1 MSLRQ
6 EKQERGEQNHAT
18 ASDFVLPLRTLHR
31 HMLALVG
38 GKGANLG
45 EMTSAGLP
53 VPPGF
58 CITTAAYEL
67 VAAEA
72 RLDAVLDA
80 YAARQ
85 AGNVEELAQ
94 MARACMLKASMPEGV
109 ADAIAEAYRVL
120 GAGEPIP
127 VAVRSSATAEDLPF
141 ASFAGQQDT
150 YLNIVGVEAVLD
162 AVRRCW
168 ASLWTDRAVSYRESL
183 GLDQSSVKLA
193 VVVQRIIESEVS
205 GVLFTAHPVTG
216 KRRQAVI
223 DANPGL
229 GEAVVSGATNPDH
242 FVVNTATGEIIERRL
257 GDKRVVIRG
266 TAGGGT
272 LRSEESSSSNE
283 ACLTDE
289 QVRALAELGA
299 RVEAYYGQPQD

>member
-1 MSLRQ
+1 MSIQRQ
-6 EKQERGEQNHAT
+6 EEQSRAIQ
-18 ASDFVLPLRTLHR
+18 SDDVNVILPFEAIDRTL
-31 HMLALVG
+31 LPIVG
-38 GKGANLG
+38 GKAANLG
-45 EMTSAGLP
+45 ELTGAGLP

-72 RLDAVLDA
+72 GLDAVLDA
-80 YAARQ
+80 HAARQ

-94 MARACMLKASMPEGV
+94 TARACMLKASMPASV
-109 ADAIAEAYRVL
+109 TDAIAEAYRVL

-150 YLNIVGVEAVLD
+150 YLNVVGVQAVLD

-193 VVVQRIIESEVS
+193 VVVQRMIESSVA

-216 KRRQAVI
+216 KRRQAAI

-229 GEAVVSGATNPDH
+229 GEAVVSGATNRDH
-242 FVVNTATGEIIERRL
+242 CA
-257 GDKRVVIRG
+257 
-266 TAGGGT
+266 
-272 LRSEESSSSNE
+272 
-283 ACLTDE
+283 
-289 QVRALAELGA
+289 
-299 RVEAYYGQPQD
+299 